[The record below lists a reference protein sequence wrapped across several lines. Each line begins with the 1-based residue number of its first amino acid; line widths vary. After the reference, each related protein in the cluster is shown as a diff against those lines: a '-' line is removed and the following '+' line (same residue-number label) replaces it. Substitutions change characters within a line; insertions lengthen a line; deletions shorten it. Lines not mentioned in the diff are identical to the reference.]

1 MYPILFSYILP
12 CWFNSAWG
20 FHLDLLFSLS
30 QSVRQG
36 YKVKIDDLFQD
47 TILPNCLTLTIPFI
61 FIWETLRKQKD
72 GNRRRVTDLHSRPT
86 WSAPCHNHTKEDV
99 WILREDEGCGRSQ
112 TPGPVTGLHATRTQG
127 SKHHRETRKTADAF
141 VASDILLS
149 NRLRLAPPLLL
160 SMADLGFGKELLL
173 L

>member
-61 FIWETLRKQKD
+61 LRNSEKTKRWESEKSNGFALSPHMISSMPQ
-72 GNRRRVTDLHSRPT
+72 GRRLDSQGRRGLWLLSDSRACDWAARNSDSGVEAPPWDPKNCRCVSGFWHSSLWPT
-86 WSAPCHNHTKEDV
+86 QTRSTSFTFHGRSR
-99 WILREDEGCGRSQ
+99 LRERITFIVE
-112 TPGPVTGLHATRTQG
+112 
-127 SKHHRETRKTADAF
+127 
-141 VASDILLS
+141 
-149 NRLRLAPPLLL
+149 
-160 SMADLGFGKELLL
+160 
-173 L
+173 